1 MAQLQ
6 SITLVEEGVELILHT
21 LLLQVVEVDQVD
33 KVVVVLVEVSVVVHH
48 LVLMLLQV
56 NQIKVAVV
64 EQEFQDLR
72 QVVRQAEKV

>member
-1 MAQLQ
+1 M
-6 SITLVEEGVELILHT
+6 
-21 LLLQVVEVDQVD
+21 D

-64 EQEFQDLR
+64 EEEFQDLR